1 MATNTRKTVRP
12 FPETDLYCI
21 TAEIH
26 SKGRDN
32 IEVVK
37 QMIAAGVRIIQYR
50 EKEKSMKEKYEQ
62 CLRIRELTR
71 HADVFFIVNDHVD
84 LAVLV
89 KADGLH
95 LGQDDLPIKHVREI
109 IGGNMLIG
117 MSTHSPDQ
125 ATAAVAQGAD
135 YIGVG
140 PIFKT
145 YTKKDV
151 CDPVG
156 FEYLEHVVASQP
168 PIPFITIGGI
178 KSHNIEEILNRGA
191 KCTALVTE
199 IVGADNI
206 GKKIAEIRRIIRRQQ

>member
-1 MATNTRKTVRP
+1 MTMNRQL
-12 FPETDLYCI
+12 PETDLYCI
-21 TAEIH
+21 TAENH

-37 QMIAAGVRIIQYR
+37 EMIAAGVRIIQYR

-62 CLRIRELTR
+62 CLKIRELTR
-71 HADVFFIVNDHVD
+71 QADVFFIVNDHVD
-84 LAVLV
+84 LAMLV

-95 LGQDDLPIKHVREI
+95 LGQDDLPIKNVREMA
-109 IGGNMLIG
+109 GEDMLIG

-125 ATAAVAQGAD
+125 AAAAVDQGAD

-156 FEYLEHVVASQP
+156 FEYLEHIVANPKTIS
-168 PIPFITIGGI
+168 FVTIGGL
-178 KSHNIEEILNRGA
+178 KAHNVAEVISRGA
-191 KCTALVTE
+191 VCVALVTE
-199 IVGADNI
+199 IVGADDI
-206 GKKIAEIRRIIRRQQ
+206 GMKIAEIRRIIRRQP